1 MTRMYGSN
9 YPSFAQL
16 ALMLHGTGA
25 INPGYG
31 PGWDG
36 SQNDGYQSQLD
47 RPAASMNDWAA
58 TQNFRVPGGDAGLPI
73 TRVQDVLG
81 GSMVPFMETIRP
93 MDTFRPYAPEY
104 FPAPSQA
111 RPFPFTPD
119 DVDPIPFDLPNSL
132 RDESRP
138 GKKPRPSKRE
148 CDEQWAY
155 AGQKCAEEKR
165 RLQEMAGHRYVDFDD
180 RRCLMG
186 LVSEAC
192 GGNPVQW
199 GPGRGGISA

>member
-9 YPSFAQL
+9 YPSFARL
-16 ALMLHGTGA
+16 ALMLRGTGGV
-25 INPGYG
+25 NPGYDG
-31 PGWDG
+31 GWGG
-36 SQNDGYQSQLD
+36 SPNGGYQRPFD

-58 TQNFRVPGGDAGLPI
+58 TQNIRAPGGGGRLPV
-73 TRVQDVLG
+73 TRVQEILPGISIPWGDLFPGDV
-81 GSMVPFMETIRP
+81 T
-93 MDTFRPYAPEY
+93 APEY
-104 FPAPSQA
+104 FPAPSQV
-111 RPFPFTPD
+111 RPFPLTPD
-119 DVDPIPFDLPNSL
+119 NVEPIPLDLPNSL

-148 CDEQWAY
+148 CDEHWAD
-155 AGQKCAEEKR
+155 AGRICDEQKKK
-165 RLQEMAGHRYVDFDD
+165 LQEIAGHRYVDFDD
-180 RRCLMG
+180 RQCLMG